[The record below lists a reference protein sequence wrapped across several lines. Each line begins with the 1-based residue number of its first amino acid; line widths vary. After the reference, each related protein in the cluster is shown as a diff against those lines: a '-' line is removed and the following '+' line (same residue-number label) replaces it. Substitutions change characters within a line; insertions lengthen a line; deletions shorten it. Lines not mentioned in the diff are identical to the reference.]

1 MSGGPAMNTPYQLD
15 FPCISQLAERFGTPL
30 YVYELSQLE
39 AAIARLKAALPAG
52 ATLYHSLKSNPL
64 PALLQAS
71 VAQGCKPEICS
82 TGELAV
88 ALASG
93 SGAENFLY
101 SGPGKSPAE
110 LRAALK
116 AGVRQF
122 SVESW
127 GDLARLNQQ
136 AAAFNRGQ
144 LRVLLR
150 VNPAEGIQAGL
161 AMSGS
166 ATQFGFEEADVI
178 AGKGRLQ
185 ELSPLLKIAGF
196 HVYYGTQIPNEDSLV
211 ASFTSAIACCERLS
225 EALNLRPDVLDL
237 GGGFP
242 WPYASE
248 GVGADFSQ
256 LAGRLEPVLAGRNW
270 TQNAALWFESGR
282 YITAACGTWISRV
295 LDVKTGKDGQRFVVM
310 DSGINHLGG
319 MAGLGRVVRPYTGF
333 LSGRA
338 AHDAGKAA
346 VVGPRCSPLDRLASQ
361 APLGDVQ
368 VDDLLAIAN
377 TGAYGLT
384 ASLTGFLS
392 HPAPVEL
399 VLRNGDAQG
408 AFQLRTGHESLNL
421 L

>member
-1 MSGGPAMNTPYQLD
+1 MTPAFSLQFEHISG
-15 FPCISQLAERFGTPL
+15 LAERFGTPL
-30 YVYELSQLE
+30 YLYELTQLE
-39 AAIARLKAALPAG
+39 AAVARLKAALPSG
-52 ATLYHSLKSNPL
+52 AIIYHSLKSNPL

-71 VAQGCKPEICS
+71 VAAGCKPEICS

-93 SGAENFLY
+93 SAPAEFLY
-101 SGPGKSPAE
+101 SGPGKSPGE

-127 GDLARLNQQ
+127 VDLARLEQ
-136 AAAFNRGQ
+136 AASAFASAQ
-144 LRVLLR
+144 LRLLLR

-166 ATQFGFEEADVI
+166 ATQFGFEEADVLS
-178 AGKGRLQ
+178 GQERLRA
-185 ELSPLLKIAGF
+185 LSPQLKIVGF
-196 HVYYGTQIPNEDSLV
+196 HVYYGTQIPNEDSLL

-225 EALNLRPDVLDL
+225 AALNLRPEVLDL

-242 WPYASE
+242 WPYASAGE
-248 GVGADFSQ
+248 GADFSQ
-256 LAGRLEPVLAGRNW
+256 LGARLAPVLAARTW
-270 TQNAALWFESGR
+270 TQQAELWFESGR
-282 YITAACGTWISRV
+282 YITAACGTWVSRV
-295 LDVKTGKDGQRFVVM
+295 LDVKTGKDGQPFVVM

-333 LSGRA
+333 ISGRA
-338 AHDAGKAA
+338 ADDAAKAA
-346 VVGPRCSPLDRLASQ
+346 VVGPLCSPLDRLASQ
-361 APLGDVQ
+361 APLGNVQ
-368 VDDLLAIAN
+368 VDDLLAIPN

-392 HPAPVEL
+392 HPAPIEL
-399 VLRNGDAQG
+399 VLRQG
-408 AFQLRTGHESLNL
+408 EPQGVFQLRTGHAPLNL

>member
-1 MSGGPAMNTPYQLD
+1 MTPAFSLS
-15 FPCISQLAERFGTPL
+15 FEHISSLAERFGTPL
-30 YVYELSQLE
+30 YLYELTQLE
-39 AAIARLKAALPAG
+39 AAVARLKAALPSG
-52 ATLYHSLKSNPL
+52 AIIYHSLKSNPL

-71 VAQGCKPEICS
+71 VAAGCRPEICS

-93 SGAENFLY
+93 SASADFLY
-101 SGPGKSPAE
+101 SGPGKSPGE
-110 LRAALK
+110 LRAALQ

-127 GDLARLNQQ
+127 GDLDRLKQ
-136 AAAFNRGQ
+136 AASAFASAQIRI
-144 LRVLLR
+144 LLR

-166 ATQFGFEEADVI
+166 ATQFGFEEADLC
-178 AGKGRLQ
+178 AEAARLTGLGSQ
-185 ELSPLLKIAGF
+185 LSIAGF
-196 HVYYGTQIPNEDSLV
+196 HVYYGTQIPTEDSLL
-211 ASFTSAIACCERLS
+211 ASFSNAIACCERLS
-225 EALNLRPDVLDL
+225 AALNLRPEVLDL

-248 GVGADFSQ
+248 GEGADFSQ
-256 LAGRLEPVLAGRNW
+256 LAERLQPILAARNW
-270 TQNAALWFESGR
+270 TRDAALWFESGR
-282 YITAACGTWISRV
+282 YITAACGTWVSRV

-333 LSGRA
+333 ISGRA
-338 AHDAGKAA
+338 ADADAAKAA
-346 VVGPRCSPLDRLASQ
+346 VVGPLCSPLDRLASQ
-361 APLGDVQ
+361 APLGNVQ
-368 VDDLLAIAN
+368 VDDLLAIPN

-392 HPAPVEL
+392 HPAPLEL
-399 VLRNGDAQG
+399 VLRRGEPQAV
-408 AFQLRTGHESLNL
+408 FQLRTGHAPLNL